1 MTADPKIEHKFK
13 YYWGGEENW
22 YIKSKR
28 WANEQKF
35 PINHL
40 ALGFIE
46 WLWTMWVQGK
56 VDMEMT
62 DVDKQVNE
70 IIKTWEEETQEPIRE
85 IKKSD
90 VEGLDD
96 IRIIAPWS
104 DANDWNDTSINHSK
118 WR

>member
-1 MTADPKIEHKFK
+1 MEHKFK

-22 YIKSKR
+22 YTKGKR
-28 WANEQKF
+28 WANKQKF

-62 DVDKQVNE
+62 EVDKQVNE
-70 IIKTWEEETQEPIRE
+70 ILKEWEEDAAKYYEPIVE
-85 IKKSD
+85 IKASD
-90 VEGLDD
+90 IEGLDEV
-96 IRIIAPWS
+96 RVYAPWS
-104 DANDWNDTSINHSK
+104 NDNDWNDTSINYKK